1 MAPYQF
7 KFSRSRVNFETLL
20 RTLDSI
26 HNFHSTHFATWL
38 GWSFVVCLRLFQMD
52 WERYA
57 ACFGVAFPH
66 QRNNQASLFCLILLT
81 FKLKGKF
88 HNACTERCA
97 ASYSVVFPHLR
108 NDQASFNA
116 FNIKIKRQVLKC
128 DSEKQIDTWQL
139 VWMTCCKIKFCHINQ
154 VFFRDL

>member
-20 RTLDSI
+20 RTLDST
-26 HNFHSTHFATWL
+26 HNLRSTHFATWL

-57 ACFGVAFPH
+57 ACLGVAFPH

-88 HNACTERCA
+88 QNACTERCA
-97 ASYSVVFPHLR
+97 ASYNVVFPHLR
-108 NDQASFNA
+108 NDQASFSA

-139 VWMTCCKIKFCHINQ
+139 VWMTCCKIKC
-154 VFFRDL
+154 